1 MEALLRKGNSSEE
14 VNNLVEGFLEDVKA
28 STEEQHASVGYGVDY
43 RFEGNHSVGSS
54 LVYKE
59 QVIHA
64 AFFSKDDL
72 DQDLSS
78 YRQRRSYRL

>member
-1 MEALLRKGNSSEE
+1 
-14 VNNLVEGFLEDVKA
+14 
-28 STEEQHASVGYGVDY
+28 VGYGVDY

-54 LVYKE
+54 LVYKD